1 MFHSIKFFIT
11 KFQGRSDVSLKLQ
24 EQKIKASWQ
33 DVVSSIEENAR
44 GKSKVV
50 YLKEDGE
57 LVVGVV
63 NNMWMQEFSFRKEDI
78 KKELQKQTNSVKS
91 IRFVAAAEKQKHP
104 LGYV

>member
-1 MFHSIKFFIT
+1 MFQRIKPFIAR
-11 KFQGRSDVSLKLQ
+11 FQSRPDVSLKLQ
-24 EQKIKASWQ
+24 EQRIKASWQ
-33 DVVSSIEENAR
+33 NVMGSLDENAR

-78 KKELQKQTNSVKS
+78 KKELQKQTNSVKT
-91 IRFVAAAEKQKHP
+91 IRFVAAA
-104 LGYV
+104 